1 MHPQKIT
8 IMKKGGYVYI
18 MTNKSKT
25 VLYTGVTNDLCRR
38 VYEHQN
44 HTNPES
50 FTSKYKCHHCVYFEE
65 FTDITEAIA
74 REKAI
79 KQLSREKKNAL
90 INGVN
95 PEWEEL
101 ATPEGIV
108 RKRELWTEQVK
119 RVIEEITQEIQ
130 KQ

>member
-38 VYEHQN
+38 VFEHQN

-50 FTSKYKCHHCVYFEE
+50 FASKYKCHHCVYFEE

-90 INGVN
+90 KMASTQNGKN
-95 PEWEEL
+95 WL
-101 ATPEGIV
+101 
-108 RKRELWTEQVK
+108 R
-119 RVIEEITQEIQ
+119 Q
-130 KQ
+130 KVSSGSASYGPNK

>member
-1 MHPQKIT
+1 M
-8 IMKKGGYVYI
+8 
-18 MTNKSKT
+18 
-25 VLYTGVTNDLCRR
+25 
-38 VYEHQN
+38 
-44 HTNPES
+44 
-50 FTSKYKCHHCVYFEE
+50 YFEE
-65 FTDITEAIA
+65 FTDITDAIA

>member
-1 MHPQKIT
+1 MI
-8 IMKKGGYVYI
+8 KGGYVYI

-38 VYEHQN
+38 VFEHQT
-44 HTNPES
+44 HINPDS

-65 FTDITEAIA
+65 FTDITKAIA

-95 PEWEEL
+95 PEWKEL

-108 RKRELWTEQVK
+108 NNREPWAEQVK
-119 RVIEEITQEIQ
+119 RVIEEITQEIK

>member
-1 MHPQKIT
+1 
-8 IMKKGGYVYI
+8 MKKGGYVYI

-38 VYEHQN
+38 VFEHQT
-44 HTNPES
+44 HINPDA

-65 FTDITEAIA
+65 FTDITNAIA

-79 KQLSREKKNAL
+79 KQLSRAKKNAL

-95 PEWEEL
+95 PEWKEL

-108 RKRELWTEQVK
+108 KNREPWAEQVK
-119 RVIEEITQEIQ
+119 KVIEEITQKNKNQ
-130 KQ
+130 